1 MRKNK
6 GLVTELR
13 ETIDKQQIALSD
25 QAQRIAQLEQRLG
38 RVQGQLSRIE
48 ELDGAMQN
56 ARDELVIQMG
66 DLRKEHQK
74 RESDAVRARQEE
86 RERDARVLNE
96 VRAELSRFEPLEQST
111 ASLQAEDQ
119 RQNEVLL
126 RLQEETQQ
134 QSRRY
139 AQREDAVQVLAER
152 LERLNVRVGQR
163 DEAEQELRKAQETL
177 ASRVLATESALPPL
191 EQRLAELQGMRSEI
205 TKGQEALLET
215 QRLADRQRAQ
225 SLTEWGRKIESFA
238 HQIDIWTDQMRF
250 YADQY
255 EKNRSVLRE
264 VQELTHQISQQQD
277 QLKQVQRIAEDQI
290 RQEILEFRTETE
302 QRLAQEVERRKVFE
316 QQQASRED
324 KQTQRIGDLEEL
336 RKQDVARADV
346 TRRSI
351 GEVER
356 RLVDSIEHLREAM
369 LSVERK
375 RADAAKLTSTDL
387 QALLGEKG

>member
-6 GLVTELR
+6 GLVTDLR

-25 QAQRIAQLEQRLG
+25 QAQRIAQLEQRLS

-74 RESDAVRARQEE
+74 RESDSVRARQEE
-86 RERDARVLNE
+86 RERDARALNE

-152 LERLNVRVGQR
+152 VERLNVRVGQR

-205 TKGQEALLET
+205 TKGQEELLET

-336 RKQDVARADV
+336 RKQDVARADA

-356 RLVDSIEHLREAM
+356 RLVESLEHLRDAM

-375 RADAAKLTSTDL
+375 RADAAKLTNTDL
-387 QALLGEKG
+387 QSILGEKG